1 MNYESVQLGVGR
13 VHLQPV
19 IRGLVAEGEAVRRA
33 FHAAQPRAVALSIS
47 EAELEGLRAQP
58 DIHAE
63 PSNVAEEVYVR
74 ELSRFGAVLKPPPC
88 FVEALRLAGAQSLPL
103 LPLDMNDVDY
113 TEAYVE
119 SVSGFDVLRDARY
132 QHRLERLTFTL
143 DSPEEFILEFDR
155 RVNRLRGFQ
164 ALEKRREEHM
174 ARRLHEVA
182 QDHSEVLALVELERY
197 AGVRRALA

>member
-1 MNYESVQLGVGR
+1 MNYEVVQLGVGR
-13 VHLQPV
+13 VHLQAV
-19 IRGLVAEGEAVRRA
+19 IRGLVAEGQAVRRA
-33 FHAAQPRAVALSIS
+33 FQATRPMAVALSIS
-47 EAELEGLRAQP
+47 EEELDGLRAQP
-58 DIHAE
+58 DVEAE
-63 PSNVAEEVYVR
+63 PSNTTEVVYVR
-74 ELSRFGAVLKPPPC
+74 ELSRFGAVRKPPPC
-88 FVEALRLAGAQSLPL
+88 FVEALRLTHAQSLPL
-103 LPLDMNDVDY
+103 LPLDMDDVAY

-119 SVSGFDVLRDARY
+119 SISGLEVLRDARH
-132 QHRLERLTFTL
+132 QRSLERLAFAF

-182 QDHSEVLALVELERY
+182 QDHGEVLALVELERF

>member
-1 MNYESVQLGVGR
+1 MNYELVQLGVGR

-33 FHAAQPRAVALSIS
+33 FHAARPRAVALSIS

-58 DIHAE
+58 DIEAE
-63 PSNVAEEVYVR
+63 PSNTAEVVYVR
-74 ELSRFGAVLKPPPC
+74 ELSRFGAVRKPPPC
-88 FVEALRLAGAQSLPL
+88 FVEALRLARAQSLPL
-103 LPLDMNDVDY
+103 LPLDMDDVAY

-132 QHRLERLTFTL
+132 QHRLERLSFAF
-143 DSPEEFILEFDR
+143 DSPQEFILEFDR

-182 QDHSEVLALVELERY
+182 ENHTEVLALVELERF